1 MPRSESEKRIAAIF
15 CEILELR
22 NVGRDDDFFDL
33 GGHSLTAVRTIARIN
48 QEFGVDL
55 PVRVLFEAKTCA
67 QLAHKV
73 DLRATVRPAQNQSA
87 GRSWSRFSPADP
99 ERPSSAWRAPT

>member
-33 GGHSLTAVRTIARIN
+33 GGHS
-48 QEFGVDL
+48 
-55 PVRVLFEAKTCA
+55 
-67 QLAHKV
+67 
-73 DLRATVRPAQNQSA
+73 
-87 GRSWSRFSPADP
+87 
-99 ERPSSAWRAPT
+99 